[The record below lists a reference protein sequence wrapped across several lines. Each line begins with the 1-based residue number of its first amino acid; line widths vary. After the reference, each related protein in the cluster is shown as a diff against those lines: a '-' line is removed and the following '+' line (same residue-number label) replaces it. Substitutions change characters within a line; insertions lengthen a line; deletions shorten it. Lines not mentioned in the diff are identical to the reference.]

1 MADSTADEST
11 NADTLWRELHKVLPE
26 IWYDGG
32 GKDHCEIDEAIR
44 ILTCL
49 RKIESKNPES
59 DISPVEVPKEFICT
73 LSNKIMIE
81 PMLIAS
87 GQTFEKSYIL
97 EWLKHERTC
106 PRTKQVLYHR
116 FMIPN
121 HLINEVIKEWCRIH
135 NFDRPKTS
143 DEVIDLFTGDLE
155 SLLQRISCPTSVEDQ
170 TEAAK
175 ELSLKAKRFS
185 SVCVYFVAKIPDSI
199 TRLLTPLSISEDSNP
214 EFLENI
220 VTALH
225 IFSTFEKNKTLVA
238 ENPLV
243 LPLLAKSMKQGTV
256 LTRIHSAAT
265 VNSLSYTDSNKIII
279 GNSEVLKA
287 LIHVIEEGDSLA
299 TSEAFSALSNLC
311 PVKEISEKA
320 VSEGLIRAAI
330 KKIKAGSNVSMLLSL
345 LAFVSTQNHQTTE
358 EMDNLGL
365 IYDLFSI
372 LRNSNSLVNDEN
384 AVVIVYNICKSYK
397 ALQNVVL
404 REEKRDVVLEEENKH
419 GTFTRLENQE
429 AGRATSLAKRILEW
443 ILRLLTPLSDVDSN
457 PELQENI
464 VTSLFNISTVEKG

>member
-1 MADSTADEST
+1 
-11 NADTLWRELHKVLPE
+11 
-26 IWYDGG
+26 
-32 GKDHCEIDEAIR
+32 
-44 ILTCL
+44 
-49 RKIESKNPES
+49 
-59 DISPVEVPKEFICT
+59 
-73 LSNKIMIE
+73 
-81 PMLIAS
+81 
-87 GQTFEKSYIL
+87 
-97 EWLKHERTC
+97 
-106 PRTKQVLYHR
+106 
-116 FMIPN
+116 MIPN
-121 HLINEVIKEWCRIH
+121 HLINEVIKEWCLIH

-155 SLLQRISCPTSVEDQ
+155 SLLQRISSPSSVEDQ

-175 ELSLKAKRFS
+175 ELALKAKRFS

-225 IFSTFEKNKTLVA
+225 IFSTSEKNKTLVA

-243 LPLLAKSMKQGTV
+243 LPLLAKYMKQGTV

-443 ILRLLTPLSDVDSN
+443 ILR
-457 PELQENI
+457 
-464 VTSLFNISTVEKG
+464 